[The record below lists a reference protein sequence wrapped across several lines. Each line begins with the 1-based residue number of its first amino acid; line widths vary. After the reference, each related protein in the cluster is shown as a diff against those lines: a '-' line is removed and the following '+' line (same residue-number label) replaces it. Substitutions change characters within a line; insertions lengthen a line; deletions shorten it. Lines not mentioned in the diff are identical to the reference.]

1 MAKATRKRSDTVKN
15 LLAYIRPYRRYLALS
30 LLSAMMTVICTLMF
44 PMITGSAIDVISSG
58 DLSIFALYL
67 FSLVF
72 IALFSSFMQFV
83 MSQSNNK
90 MAYYI
95 VKDIRKDIFNHIQK
109 LPLSYLDSHP
119 QGDIVSR
126 MIADVDQISDG
137 LLMGFTQLFTGVL
150 TIAGTLFFL
159 FYINWIVAF
168 VVVLVTP
175 ISLLSASFIA
185 KKSYSLFHKQGE
197 ARGEQTS
204 FIDEMISDGNVGAL
218 FSREE
223 KNKAQFDSLNERW
236 ASFSLFA
243 TFYSSITNPA
253 TRFVNSLVYTGV
265 ALAGGL
271 SALAGKLTIGA
282 LSATLS
288 YASQYT
294 KPFNEIS
301 SVMTELQNA
310 LASADRVFELLK
322 QPEETKDKENA
333 VVLESPEG
341 KIDVSNVYFSYTKEQ
356 NLIKDLSLN
365 VKPGMKI
372 AIVGPTGCGK
382 TTIINLLMRFYDVD
396 SGSISVDGHDIR
408 DITRHSLRASY
419 GMVLQDTWLKSGT
432 ILDNLLFSNPD
443 ATKEDVERVVKL
455 CHLDSFIETL
465 PLGYNEPVFDQSD
478 SISQGQKQ
486 LLCIARVML
495 SDPSMLILDE
505 ATSSID
511 TRTELMIQEA
521 FSIMMKGKTSF
532 IVAHRLSTI
541 KSADL
546 ILVMNNGNIIEQG
559 THEELLAKKGFYCN
573 LYNSQFA
580 I

>member
-1 MAKATRKRSDTVKN
+1 
-15 LLAYIRPYRRYLALS
+15 
-30 LLSAMMTVICTLMF
+30 
-44 PMITGSAIDVISSG
+44 
-58 DLSIFALYL
+58 
-67 FSLVF
+67 
-72 IALFSSFMQFV
+72 
-83 MSQSNNK
+83 
-90 MAYYI
+90 
-95 VKDIRKDIFNHIQK
+95 
-109 LPLSYLDSHP
+109 
-119 QGDIVSR
+119 
-126 MIADVDQISDG
+126 
-137 LLMGFTQLFTGVL
+137 
-150 TIAGTLFFL
+150 
-159 FYINWIVAF
+159 
-168 VVVLVTP
+168 
-175 ISLLSASFIA
+175 
-185 KKSYSLFHKQGE
+185 
-197 ARGEQTS
+197 
-204 FIDEMISDGNVGAL
+204 
-218 FSREE
+218 
-223 KNKAQFDSLNERW
+223 
-236 ASFSLFA
+236 
-243 TFYSSITNPA
+243 
-253 TRFVNSLVYTGV
+253 V

-356 NLIKDLSLN
+356 NLIKDFSLN

-546 ILVMNNGNIIEQG
+546 ILVMNNGNIIGQG

>member
-1 MAKATRKRSDTVKN
+1 M
-15 LLAYIRPYRRYLALS
+15 
-30 LLSAMMTVICTLMF
+30 
-44 PMITGSAIDVISSG
+44 
-58 DLSIFALYL
+58 
-67 FSLVF
+67 
-72 IALFSSFMQFV
+72 
-83 MSQSNNK
+83 
-90 MAYYI
+90 
-95 VKDIRKDIFNHIQK
+95 
-109 LPLSYLDSHP
+109 
-119 QGDIVSR
+119 
-126 MIADVDQISDG
+126 
-137 LLMGFTQLFTGVL
+137 
-150 TIAGTLFFL
+150 
-159 FYINWIVAF
+159 
-168 VVVLVTP
+168 
-175 ISLLSASFIA
+175 
-185 KKSYSLFHKQGE
+185 
-197 ARGEQTS
+197 
-204 FIDEMISDGNVGAL
+204 
-218 FSREE
+218 
-223 KNKAQFDSLNERW
+223 
-236 ASFSLFA
+236 
-243 TFYSSITNPA
+243 
-253 TRFVNSLVYTGV
+253 
-265 ALAGGL
+265 
-271 SALAGKLTIGA
+271 
-282 LSATLS
+282 
-288 YASQYT
+288 
-294 KPFNEIS
+294 
-301 SVMTELQNA
+301 
-310 LASADRVFELLK
+310 
-322 QPEETKDKENA
+322 
-333 VVLESPEG
+333 
-341 KIDVSNVYFSYTKEQ
+341 SNVYFSYTKEQ
-356 NLIKDLSLN
+356 NLIKDFSLN